1 MTLASY
7 EKTTR
12 TLAILIMISGM
23 IMWFYVFRSFI
34 VLAIEFDAD
43 LGITDIIR
51 SFYPQLLQIT
61 AEIIGIIL
69 LLALRKKGLPIILG
83 VCAVIIAVECLL
95 DAYLLLVE
103 YKNLLPDERSLVDFI
118 EGALSLII
126 AIMLLFNAIMYS
138 IGVTKSASLIKYA
151 VITLILLQVFGFIV
165 ELRDPDLSLN
175 LIITAREFE
184 IPSYVMLFLVLH
196 MSMSKYTR
204 QISPIGVVKTSISGL
219 RNSLMVEGVGIGRD
233 IAHRFADYN
242 ENGLWCDTY
251 SFMLTT
257 FNKGR
262 LSMEVTHFEGKAVC
276 RISSVENGSGLN
288 IFRFDLTGV
297 WFDTGY
303 VGTCDIMRFYGTD
316 GMFVQLIVRDPP
328 VFKPAKVPKF
338 GSFKLTSR
346 EEGTTSHKISMKVK
360 QVKDFLARHL
370 SKLKNFIRTE
380 VIGRI
385 KKKKE

>member
-12 TLAILIMISGM
+12 TIAILTMLAGIAIW
-23 IMWFYVFRSFI
+23 IYVFRSVI
-34 VLAIEFDAD
+34 EVAIEYAIDYSFLEFFD
-43 LGITDIIR
+43 T
-51 SFYPQLLQIT
+51 FYTQILQIT
-61 AEIIGIIL
+61 AEIIGIIML
-69 LLALRKKGLPIILG
+69 VALRKRGLPVIMG
-83 VCAVIIAVECLL
+83 VCAIVIAVECLL

-103 YKNLLPDERSLVDFI
+103 YKQYFDKDPVDFVEGAISLV
-118 EGALSLII
+118 I
-126 AIMLLFNAIMYS
+126 AVMLLINASMYL
-138 IGVTKSASLIKYA
+138 IGVTKSATLIKYS
-151 VITLILLQVFGFIV
+151 VIFLILLQVLGIIT
-165 ELRDPDLSLN
+165 ELRDPSISLH
-175 LIITAREFE
+175 LMFVEREFDL
-184 IPSYVMLFLVLH
+184 PSYVMLFLVLH

-219 RNSLMVEGVGIGRD
+219 RNSLMVEGVGISRD
-233 IAHRFADYN
+233 IAHRFSDYN
-242 ENGLWCDTY
+242 ENGLWCDSY

-257 FNKGR
+257 FNHGR
-262 LSMEVTHFEGKAVC
+262 LSMEVTHFEGKTVC

-316 GMFVQLIVRDPP
+316 GMFVQLIVRDPS

-338 GSFKLTSR
+338 GSFKLSSR

>member
-12 TLAILIMISGM
+12 TLAILAM
-23 IMWFYVFRSFI
+23 
-34 VLAIEFDAD
+34 LAGIAIWLYLFHSILVIAVEFGVDYSIWD
-43 LGITDIIR
+43 LFSNFSTPI
-51 SFYPQLLQIT
+51 LQIT
-61 AEIIGIIL
+61 AEIIGIIML
-69 LLALRKKGLPIILG
+69 VVLRKRGLPVILG
-83 VCAVIIAVECLL
+83 VCAIVIAVECLL

-103 YKNLLPDERSLVDFI
+103 YKQYTNKDPVEFVEGAISLV
-118 EGALSLII
+118 I
-126 AIMLLFNAIMYS
+126 AIMLLINAIMYS
-138 IGVTKSASLIKYA
+138 IGVTKSASLIKYS
-151 VITLILLQVFGFIV
+151 VITLILLQVLGIIT
-165 ELRDPDLSLN
+165 ELRDPDTTLHLMFME
-175 LIITAREFE
+175 REFDL
-184 IPSYVMLFLVLH
+184 PSYVMLFLTLH

-204 QISPIGVVKTSISGL
+204 QISPFGVVKTSISGL

-233 IAHRFADYN
+233 VAHRFADYN

-257 FNKGR
+257 FNHGR

-303 VGTCDIMRFYGTD
+303 AGTSDIMRFYGTD
-316 GMFVQLIVRDPP
+316 GMFVQLIIRDPP

-338 GSFKLTSR
+338 GAFRLTSR
-346 EEGTTSHKISMKVK
+346 EEGTTSHRISMKVK
-360 QVKDFLARHL
+360 AVKDFLAKHTAKVR
-370 SKLKNFIRTE
+370 KFIRTE

-385 KKKKE
+385 RKKKE